1 MGVLLCVVLIIS
13 LTTSIAGSVDQM
25 KKCAELAIY
34 QAVIL
39 NGQRTQLLGTVQRQD
54 RKREAPRPSTI
65 LTGARRSALY
75 ITSKR
80 NGLCREPADSSSVY
94 IPRSVDNRSL
104 QLEKI
109 NCLHGSPV
117 ATVSD

>member
-1 MGVLLCVVLIIS
+1 MGVLLRVVLIS

-39 NGQRTQLLGTVQRQD
+39 NGQRTQLLGTVQRQN
-54 RKREAPRPSTI
+54 RKREAPRSFITSSTI

-80 NGLCREPADSSSVY
+80 NGPGREPADSSSVY
-94 IPRSVDNRSL
+94 IPRSVDYRS
-104 QLEKI
+104 
-109 NCLHGSPV
+109 
-117 ATVSD
+117 